1 MRPKHCKIKFRLK
14 REGQIMNSWP
24 PVWRISPRISFFLIP
39 LFKVG
44 LLRNMHEMSV
54 FQKMEMQMSCKA
66 SRARVITC
74 AAGPRASSESYGRAL
89 AKNTP
94 LGPIRSRTYTRNES
108 HFAQLNY
115 EPKSVR
121 RRVSGRLSASRVLLK
136 DGTRARK
143 QQEHYCNTAGTSAA
157 IKPPANACVRKC
169 PCWI

>member
-1 MRPKHCKIKFRLK
+1 
-14 REGQIMNSWP
+14 MNSWP
-24 PVWRISPRISFFLIP
+24 PVSRISPRISFFLIP

-94 LGPIRSRTYTRNES
+94 LGPIYGLALTHVMRVTSRNKIMS
-108 HFAQLNY
+108 
-115 EPKSVR
+115 
-121 RRVSGRLSASRVLLK
+121 RRVCGAEFL
-136 DGTRARK
+136 
-143 QQEHYCNTAGTSAA
+143 AG
-157 IKPPANACVRKC
+157 
-169 PCWI
+169 